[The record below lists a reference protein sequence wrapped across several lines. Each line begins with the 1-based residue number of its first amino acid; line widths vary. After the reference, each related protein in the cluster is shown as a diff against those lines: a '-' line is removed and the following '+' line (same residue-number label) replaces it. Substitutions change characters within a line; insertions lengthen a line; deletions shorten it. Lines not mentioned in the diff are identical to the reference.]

1 MPRATLNRQTM
12 PISWFADDAEFTRHV
27 PFRWAICQNC
37 EGHATD
43 RGASV
48 ECDGGGFTSS
58 EWAEQDDDFKQNYL
72 NGVYDRPCT
81 VCDGLGRVKEP
92 ELDAL
97 EPDEL
102 AAYEQ
107 SLRDDADYRAL
118 CRAEARM
125 GA

>member
-1 MPRATLNRQTM
+1 MSSTM
-12 PISWFADDAEFTRHV
+12 PITWYGGDTEVTRNI
-27 PFRWAICQNC
+27 PFSWAICPMC

-58 EWAEQDDDFKQNYL
+58 EWSEQDDDFKQGYL
-72 NGVYDRPCT
+72 SGAYDRPCT
-81 VCDGLGRVKEP
+81 ACDGLGRIT
-92 ELDAL
+92 
-97 EPDEL
+97 EPDLGALDGEER

-107 SLRDDADYRAL
+107 SLRDDADYRAMSA
-118 CRAEARM
+118 AEIRM